1 MKVLV
6 LNGSPSGENSTTLYT
21 VKYIEK
27 MFPESTFEVLNVGQ
41 QIKSMEKDQI
51 SDRVL
56 EDSNG
61 CYIFKMVDNNS
72 TERYDSEC
80 ENAITEK
87 ENEEFQNK
95 IDELE
100 VDKYLMGYSNML

>member
-1 MKVLV
+1 MK
-6 LNGSPSGENSTTLYT
+6 N
-21 VKYIEK
+21 
-27 MFPESTFEVLNVGQ
+27 
-41 QIKSMEKDQI
+41 DQI
-51 SDRVL
+51 SDSVV

-100 VDKYLMGYSNML
+100 VDKYLIEVNDDEWDKVTFGKTTIN